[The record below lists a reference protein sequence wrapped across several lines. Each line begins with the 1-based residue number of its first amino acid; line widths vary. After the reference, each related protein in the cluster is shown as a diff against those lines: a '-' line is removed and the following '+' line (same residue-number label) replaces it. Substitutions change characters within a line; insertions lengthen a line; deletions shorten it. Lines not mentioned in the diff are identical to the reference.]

1 MDDDW
6 DAGMTHLHRPSLEE
20 DFYSADQGNIFQPFI
35 QQIQHNMSAAVFGYS
50 LDIHWT
56 PDKCPASVQPVS
68 SRPCVLVTH
77 RGVGAGQGHDTQTLS
92 WLLVLARNIGVGGE
106 RGNDV

>member
-1 MDDDW
+1 
-6 DAGMTHLHRPSLEE
+6 MTHLHRPSLEE
-20 DFYSADQGNIFQPFI
+20 DFYSADQRNIFQPFI
-35 QQIQHNMSAAVFGYS
+35 QHNVSAAVFGYS

-56 PDKCPASVQPVS
+56 PDQCQVS

-92 WLLVLARNIGVGGE
+92 WLLVLARNIAVGGE

>member
-1 MDDDW
+1 MCSLQYL
-6 DAGMTHLHRPSLEE
+6 AIHLTFTTEL
-20 DFYSADQGNIFQPFI
+20 
-35 QQIQHNMSAAVFGYS
+35 
-50 LDIHWT
+50 WT
-56 PDKCPASVQPVS
+56 PDQCPASVKPWS

-92 WLLVLARNIGVGGE
+92 WLLVLARNIGGGGE